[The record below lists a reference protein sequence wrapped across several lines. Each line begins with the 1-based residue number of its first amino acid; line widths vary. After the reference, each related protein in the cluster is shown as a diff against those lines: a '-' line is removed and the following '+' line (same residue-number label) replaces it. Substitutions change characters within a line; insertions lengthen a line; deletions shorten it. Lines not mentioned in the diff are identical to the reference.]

1 MHFSKLPV
9 SWYSNDTPANVRE
22 SQIRSFENGQTRI
35 LVATQV
41 LARGVA
47 FADVNLVI
55 NFDVPAATPTT
66 VDISIFI
73 HQISRCTQLDMKG
86 FAITLTDRNSP
97 NIDGVLSQYGIRSI
111 KI

>member
-9 SWYSNDTPANVRE
+9 SWYSNETPPNVRE
-22 SQIRSFENGQTRI
+22 SQIQSFENGETRI
-35 LVATQV
+35 LVATQI

-47 FADVNLVI
+47 FKKVNLVI
-55 NFDVPAATPTT
+55 NFDVPATSPTT
-66 VDISIFI
+66 VDNSVFI

-97 NIDGVLSQYGIRSI
+97 NIDGVLSQYGIRSA